1 MTICNSTN
9 SRERPLPD
17 KFAIPLPAHPSHVMM
32 EVYTSDSSDSDSREL
47 RTLNYSRL
55 ELTPFALEATLL
67 QQYPPITT
75 PPPSQSPSPS
85 SAVTT
90 VQYLA
95 NGNSSSPPNNHHNAP
110 AATITSST
118 DNRRYGDIET
128 VLLAHNLLRTV
139 PLSLARFAN
148 LHVLDI
154 SANGLTELPDFL
166 AALPLTSLIAKNN
179 ALTDRSLPK
188 TLLSRTGVL
197 RELNLSGNQLTRFPD
212 QILEL
217 RGLKYLYLGGNKI
230 GAIPK
235 DVWKVQR

>member
-1 MTICNSTN
+1 
-9 SRERPLPD
+9 
-17 KFAIPLPAHPSHVMM
+17 M

-75 PPPSQSPSPS
+75 PPSTPSPA
-85 SAVTT
+85 SAVQHH
-90 VQYLA
+90 QYPA
-95 NGNSSSPPNNHHNAP
+95 SSPNHNTNGAAAAITSSS
-110 AATITSST
+110 SST

-139 PLSLARFAN
+139 PLSLARFFN

-188 TLLSRTGVL
+188 TMLSRTGVL